1 MPIFKK
7 VITGC
12 WRSMEWPRWQQ
23 INTVKGFTFILTS
36 GIDIGHFLLTFLP
49 VRCDG
54 ARDVICKAQCK
65 PKM

>member
-1 MPIFKK
+1 
-7 VITGC
+7 
-12 WRSMEWPRWQQ
+12 MEWPRWQQ